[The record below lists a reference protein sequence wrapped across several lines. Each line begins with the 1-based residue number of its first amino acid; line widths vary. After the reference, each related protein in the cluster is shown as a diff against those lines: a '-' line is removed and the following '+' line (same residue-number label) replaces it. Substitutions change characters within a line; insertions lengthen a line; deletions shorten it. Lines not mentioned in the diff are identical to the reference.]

1 MNLPP
6 PVLRLQDSACQ
17 QNFAEDFLP
26 FLAGY
31 YRQADFADL
40 ASYSDTELLSAADSH
55 RKLAQEPRAAG
66 KAVVRVSPTGDT
78 VQQTLVEIVA
88 DHLPFLLDSLL
99 MLLNRE
105 QRVPLAVL
113 HSAWQVKRNADGKA
127 ATLEEAARPHKT
139 KNWPNKSA
147 AS

>member
-6 PVLRLQDSACQ
+6 PVLRLQDSARQ

-40 ASYSDTELLSAADSH
+40 ACYSDTELLSAADSH

-78 VQQTLVEIVA
+78 VQHTLVEIVA
-88 DHLPFLLDSLL
+88 DHLPFFL
-99 MLLNRE
+99 
-105 QRVPLAVL
+105 RV
-113 HSAWQVKRNADGKA
+113 
-127 ATLEEAARPHKT
+127 
-139 KNWPNKSA
+139 
-147 AS
+147 